1 MKLYRKSLLIL
12 MVLSVLFLCL
22 GSISAADLNNGSNL
36 NHNLSTAN
44 NNLENP
50 QIVGNSEDDQPVYYI
65 ESDDSD
71 MDYGDGTYYSVAVK
85 CNGDPV
91 SYEPVD
97 FYVDD
102 KFYGSDYTDDDGNA
116 GVYLSDLDLGYH
128 TISTVLN
135 NTPDINS
142 INFITVYDD
151 SSFKLVG
158 YNLKKYYGASNRFT
172 VKLTADGNPVSGRLV
187 DVTVSKHTYTIET
200 NENGIAS
207 LAINLG
213 PGKYIVTSKSH
224 GKTVRNTINVLKMPS
239 KFKILSG
246 YKIKKGSYFSVKL
259 LDKNNRIIKG
269 KKVVLR
275 INGKNNVVKTGSDG
289 IAKFKIDVYPKTY
302 KISISM
308 GQKEYS
314 AKTVSKYVRILP
326 PDVFVTGRPKD
337 KTTRCRGMVV
347 YHTVKA
353 HYTYVGPCYY
363 VGKVKKYGTVYR
375 KYESAYIY
383 WFKCN
388 KPDYHNEYFRESML
402 EDGGLN
408 YISFTYP
415 GYTYVKVGAKVPSCN
430 FEKVERKIFG

>member
-1 MKLYRKSLLIL
+1 
-12 MVLSVLFLCL
+12 
-22 GSISAADLNNGSNL
+22 
-36 NHNLSTAN
+36 
-44 NNLENP
+44 
-50 QIVGNSEDDQPVYYI
+50 
-65 ESDDSD
+65 
-71 MDYGDGTYYSVAVK
+71 
-85 CNGDPV
+85 
-91 SYEPVD
+91 
-97 FYVDD
+97 
-102 KFYGSDYTDDDGNA
+102 
-116 GVYLSDLDLGYH
+116 
-128 TISTVLN
+128 
-135 NTPDINS
+135 
-142 INFITVYDD
+142 
-151 SSFKLVG
+151 
-158 YNLKKYYGASNRFT
+158 
-172 VKLTADGNPVSGRLV
+172 
-187 DVTVSKHTYTIET
+187 
-200 NENGIAS
+200 
-207 LAINLG
+207 
-213 PGKYIVTSKSH
+213 
-224 GKTVRNTINVLKMPS
+224 MPS

-430 FEKVERKIFG
+430 FEKVEHKIFG